1 MEHFKTRNTLTAI
14 LLYELSRIEQLPIQ
28 TQMLIASDLT
38 AKIQNLRMSKAQSE
52 QDFHR
57 DQAAYFSLVKR
68 NTLEQKNQLES
79 QVSFAVA
86 SIMHCIHKGFEVEGL
101 LNELITSVIDW
112 KRACIAKTQT

>member
-1 MEHFKTRNTLTAI
+1 MEHFKTRNTLSAI
-14 LLYELSRIEQLPIQ
+14 LLYELSRLEQLSIQ

-38 AKIQNLRMSKAQSE
+38 VKIQNLRMSRAHPQ

-68 NTLEQKNQLES
+68 NTLEQKNQSES
-79 QVSFAVA
+79 QVGFAVA
-86 SIMHCIHKGFEVEGL
+86 SIMYCIHKSFEVEGL
-101 LNELITSVIDW
+101 QNELIASVIDW